1 MANFTKSDNEVLDRV
16 IRSRHSVRQYTDEI
30 PAKEMIEQIIESG
43 RLAPY
48 AGLPNIGTTD
58 FRRFFVLAKS
68 SAETD
73 LLKGLTVDAVKRT
86 LTKLEPN
93 DDPQMKPFLNAL
105 RGIVSN
111 GPKMGQA
118 PWLIIIAERRGF
130 PAREEQALA
139 YCLENMWLKATAL
152 GLGIQLYSAID
163 DLKDDDKF
171 CEMLGLTT
179 GEFSFDACSVGF
191 PLKPI
196 QDTTRPEPY
205 SSITWF
211 ES

>member
-1 MANFTKSDNEVLDRV
+1 MATFSGSDNDVLDRI

-30 PAKEMIEQIIESG
+30 PTKEMIGQIIEAG

-58 FRRFFVLAKS
+58 FRRFFVLAKNS
-68 SAETD
+68 VQTD
-73 LLKGLTVDAVKRT
+73 QLKGLTVDAVKRT
-86 LTKLEPN
+86 LSKLEPN
-93 DDPQMKPFLNAL
+93 DDPKMKPFLSAL
-105 RGIVSN
+105 RGIISN

-130 PAREEQALA
+130 PVREDQALA

-152 GLGIQLYSAID
+152 GLGIQLYSAIE
-163 DLKDDDKF
+163 DLKDDSKF

-191 PLKPI
+191 PIKPI
-196 QDTTRPEPY
+196 ADNTRPEPHL
-205 SSITWF
+205 SITWF
-211 ES
+211 E